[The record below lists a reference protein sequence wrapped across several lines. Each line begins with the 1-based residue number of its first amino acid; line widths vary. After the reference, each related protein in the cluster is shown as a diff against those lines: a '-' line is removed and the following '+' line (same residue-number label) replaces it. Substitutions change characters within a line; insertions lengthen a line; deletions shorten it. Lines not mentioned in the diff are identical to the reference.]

1 MTQVRIDLISGG
13 TFPVSVYIADVY
25 GNNQSLLGVIGSGPV
40 PPVVKYNSTIPAI
53 FNTAPQIM
61 LKLIDSNN
69 CEMFK
74 ILDCTFGCAF
84 EITVQVS
91 SCTVDITI
99 TPITT
104 LTPTPTNTTTPVN
117 ETPTPTPTNTVTP
130 TNTPTS
136 ETPTPTPTNTETPT
150 NTPTITPTN
159 TETPTNTPTNT
170 QTPTN
175 TGTTGA
181 SPTPTPTNTQT
192 PTNTPTN
199 TGTTGASPTPTP
211 TNTETP
217 TNTPTNT
224 QTPTNT
230 GTPGASPSQTPTNT
244 ETPTNTPTN
253 TETPTNTPTN
263 TGTPGTSPSQT
274 PTLTQTPT
282 PTIPGLQAYLFI
294 DRNDLTIRNALN
306 SWMLS
311 QGSAFR
317 GFNITS
323 PSSVQATFNSQMNA
337 YIAYSGWGGSE
348 PTILTAPISTTSGGN
363 DIWGNPIIAYTFQTI
378 QVPNTT
384 VPSSEVAW
392 YTWMV
397 ATGATNG
404 LTYTTIKEGTSNPPS
419 TNFTM
424 NTAYS
429 SLVVNYSGSTNIPA
443 GTYRVYTTK
452 PAAGVNVTNFGNDLY
467 WQGGTL
473 L

>member
-13 TFPVSVYIADVY
+13 TFPISVYIADVY

-40 PPVVKYNSTIPAI
+40 PPVVKYNSTIPPI

-150 NTPTITPTN
+150 NTPT
-159 TETPTNTPTNT
+159 NT

-199 TGTTGASPTPTP
+199 TGTPSASPSPTP

-230 GTPGASPSQTPTNT
+230 
-244 ETPTNTPTN
+244 
-253 TETPTNTPTN
+253 PTN
-263 TGTPGTSPSQT
+263 TGTPSASPSQT

-282 PTIPGLQAYLFI
+282 PTSQGFMAYIFAEPQTSGDDTTLLTWAGSNGAI
-294 DRNDLTIRNALN
+294 DWGDYYSGTVPNNAGGNYDNDLNVYAHQPSFISGGGNFVTPITLSAPILQ
-306 SWMLS
+306 SAGTYSGCSLS
-311 QGSAFR
+311 QYAF
-317 GFNITS
+317 GAIPVIPTTNVNPNIEY
-323 PSSVQATFNSQMNA
+323 F
-337 YIAYSGWGGSE
+337 YSIWLPLAGIGGSVTNY
-348 PTILTAPISTTSGGN
+348 TIDVGTTLCGQEIENGIPVVASTTLSYDVTVTSG
-363 DIWGNPIIAYTFQTI
+363 A
-378 QVPNTT
+378 
-384 VPSSEVAW
+384 A
-392 YTWMV
+392 
-397 ATGATNG
+397 
-404 LTYTTIKEGTSNPPS
+404 
-419 TNFTM
+419 
-424 NTAYS
+424 
-429 SLVVNYSGSTNIPA
+429 IPA
-443 GTYRVYTTK
+443 GTYRVIWVSPNLLLPISTPLTQTYYFMGDTK
-452 PAAGVNVTNFGNDLY
+452 S
-467 WQGGTL
+467 
-473 L
+473 

>member
-69 CEMFK
+69 CEIFK

-136 ETPTPTPTNTETPT
+136 ETPTPTPTVTETPTNTPTITPTNTETPT

-175 TGTTGA
+175 TGT
-181 SPTPTPTNTQT
+181 
-192 PTNTPTN
+192 
-199 TGTTGASPTPTP
+199 
-211 TNTETP
+211 
-217 TNTPTNT
+217 
-224 QTPTNT
+224 
-230 GTPGASPSQTPTNT
+230 PGA
-244 ETPTNTPTN
+244 
-253 TETPTNTPTN
+253 
-263 TGTPGTSPSQT
+263 SPSQT

>member
-181 SPTPTPTNTQT
+181 SPTPTPTNTET

-199 TGTTGASPTPTP
+199 TGTPSASPSPTP

-230 GTPGASPSQTPTNT
+230 GTPGASPSP
-244 ETPTNTPTN
+244 TPTN

-263 TGTPGTSPSQT
+263 TGTPGVSPSQT

-363 DIWGNPIIAYTFQTI
+363 DIWGNPIVAYTFQTI

-452 PAAGVNVTNFGNDLY
+452 PAAGVNITNFGNDLY

>member
-136 ETPTPTPTNTETPT
+136 ETPTPTPTV
-150 NTPTITPTN
+150 

-181 SPTPTPTNTQT
+181 SPTPTPTNTET
-192 PTNTPTN
+192 PTN
-199 TGTTGASPTPTP
+199 TP

-253 TETPTNTPTN
+253 T
-263 TGTPGTSPSQT
+263 GTPGVSPSQT

-311 QGSAFR
+311 QGSTFR

-323 PSSVQATFNSQMNA
+323 PSSVQATFDSQMNA

-363 DIWGNPIIAYTFQTI
+363 DIWGNPIVAYTFQTI

-452 PAAGVNVTNFGNDLY
+452 PAAGVNITNFGNDLY

>member
-40 PPVVKYNSTIPAI
+40 PPVVKYNSTIPPI

-136 ETPTPTPTNTETPT
+136 ETPTPTPTV
-150 NTPTITPTN
+150 

-181 SPTPTPTNTQT
+181 SPTPTPTNTET
-192 PTNTPTN
+192 PTN
-199 TGTTGASPTPTP
+199 TP

-253 TETPTNTPTN
+253 T
-263 TGTPGTSPSQT
+263 GTPGVSPSQT

-311 QGSAFR
+311 QGSTFR

-323 PSSVQATFNSQMNA
+323 PSSVQATFDSQMNA

-363 DIWGNPIIAYTFQTI
+363 DIWGNPIVAYTFQTI

-452 PAAGVNVTNFGNDLY
+452 PAAGVNITNFGNDLY

>member
-40 PPVVKYNSTIPAI
+40 PPVVKYNSTIPPI

-181 SPTPTPTNTQT
+181 SPTPTPTNT
-192 PTNTPTN
+192 
-199 TGTTGASPTPTP
+199 
-211 TNTETP
+211 
-217 TNTPTNT
+217 
-224 QTPTNT
+224 
-230 GTPGASPSQTPTNT
+230 
-244 ETPTNTPTN
+244 
-253 TETPTNTPTN
+253 ETPTNTPTN
-263 TGTPGTSPSQT
+263 TGTPGVSPSQT

-363 DIWGNPIIAYTFQTI
+363 DIWGNPIVAYTFQTI

-452 PAAGVNVTNFGNDLY
+452 PAAGVNITNFGNDLY

>member
-13 TFPVSVYIADVY
+13 TFPISVYIADVY

-136 ETPTPTPTNTETPT
+136 ETPTPTPTV
-150 NTPTITPTN
+150 

-181 SPTPTPTNTQT
+181 SPTPTPTNTET
-192 PTNTPTN
+192 PTN
-199 TGTTGASPTPTP
+199 TP

-253 TETPTNTPTN
+253 T
-263 TGTPGTSPSQT
+263 GTPGVSPSQT

-311 QGSAFR
+311 QGSTFR

-323 PSSVQATFNSQMNA
+323 PSSVQATFDSQMNA

-363 DIWGNPIIAYTFQTI
+363 DIWGNPIVAYTFQTI

-452 PAAGVNVTNFGNDLY
+452 PAAGVNITNFGNDLY

>member
-40 PPVVKYNSTIPAI
+40 PPVVKYNSTIPPI

-136 ETPTPTPTNTETPT
+136 ETPTPTPTV
-150 NTPTITPTN
+150 

-181 SPTPTPTNTQT
+181 SPTPTPTNTET
-192 PTNTPTN
+192 PTN
-199 TGTTGASPTPTP
+199 TP

-253 TETPTNTPTN
+253 T
-263 TGTPGTSPSQT
+263 GTPGVSPSQT

-363 DIWGNPIIAYTFQTI
+363 DIWGNPIVAYTFQTI

-452 PAAGVNVTNFGNDLY
+452 PAAGVNITNFGNDLY

>member
-1 MTQVRIDLISGG
+1 LFNMTQVRIDLISGG
-13 TFPVSVYIADVY
+13 TFPISVYIADVY

-40 PPVVKYNSTIPAI
+40 PPVVKYNSTIPPI

-150 NTPTITPTN
+150 NTPT
-159 TETPTNTPTNT
+159 NT

-199 TGTTGASPTPTP
+199 TGTPSASPSPTP

-230 GTPGASPSQTPTNT
+230 
-244 ETPTNTPTN
+244 
-253 TETPTNTPTN
+253 PTN
-263 TGTPGTSPSQT
+263 TGTPSASPSQT

-282 PTIPGLQAYLFI
+282 PTSQGFMAYIFAEPQTSGDDTTLLTWAGSNGAI
-294 DRNDLTIRNALN
+294 DWGDYYSGTVPNNAGGNYDNDLNVYAHQPSFISGGGNFVTPITLSAPILQ
-306 SWMLS
+306 SAGTYSGCSLS
-311 QGSAFR
+311 QYAF
-317 GFNITS
+317 GAIPVIPTTNVNPNIEY
-323 PSSVQATFNSQMNA
+323 F
-337 YIAYSGWGGSE
+337 YSIWLPLAGIGGSVTNY
-348 PTILTAPISTTSGGN
+348 TIDVGTTLCGQEIENGIPVVASTTLSYDVTVTSG
-363 DIWGNPIIAYTFQTI
+363 A
-378 QVPNTT
+378 
-384 VPSSEVAW
+384 A
-392 YTWMV
+392 
-397 ATGATNG
+397 
-404 LTYTTIKEGTSNPPS
+404 
-419 TNFTM
+419 
-424 NTAYS
+424 
-429 SLVVNYSGSTNIPA
+429 IPA
-443 GTYRVYTTK
+443 GTYRVIWVSPNLLLPISTPLTQTYYFMGDTK
-452 PAAGVNVTNFGNDLY
+452 S
-467 WQGGTL
+467 
-473 L
+473 